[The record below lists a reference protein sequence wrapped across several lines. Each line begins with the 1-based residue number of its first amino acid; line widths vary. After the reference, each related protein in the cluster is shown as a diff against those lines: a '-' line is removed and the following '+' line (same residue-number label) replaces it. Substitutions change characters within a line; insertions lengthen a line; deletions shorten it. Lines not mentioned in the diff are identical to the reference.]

1 MKTKLILAL
10 LFITTLFYG
19 QTQQTGEIVISKSN
33 LISVLEKFKTQNKPV
48 ASEQENNNSL
58 LIVNKAVY
66 NDSLIKSTF

>member
-33 LISVLEKFKTQNKPV
+33 LISVLEFKTQNKPV

-66 NDSLIKSTF
+66 MTV

>member
-1 MKTKLILAL
+1 
-10 LFITTLFYG
+10 
-19 QTQQTGEIVISKSN
+19 VISKSN

>member
-1 MKTKLILAL
+1 LPL

-48 ASEQENNNSL
+48 ASEQKQQFTAYS
-58 LIVNKAVY
+58 K
-66 NDSLIKSTF
+66 